1 MLSRYNY
8 YCFGAVLCFM
18 FEERIQFPPGFVESF
33 CKRNRIRKLSFFGSV
48 LRNDFRANSDIDI
61 LVEFEPGNVPGY
73 FKLFDMQDELSKVLG
88 HTVDLRTTNEISS
101 HSIQTVQREA
111 RTLQA

>member
-1 MLSRYNY
+1 
-8 YCFGAVLCFM
+8 M